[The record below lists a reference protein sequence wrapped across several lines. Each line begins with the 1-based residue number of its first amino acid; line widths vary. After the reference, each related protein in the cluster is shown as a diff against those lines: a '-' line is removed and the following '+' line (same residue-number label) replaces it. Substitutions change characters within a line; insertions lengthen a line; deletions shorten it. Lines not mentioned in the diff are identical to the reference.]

1 MRARN
6 PEARLRAF
14 LALCGGKRVCE
25 HTGGPQ
31 PQYRMDGMRIM
42 AEFPKPKDDDAAES
56 VADVERKQEVRPRAC
71 PAARAWRSQPAGRPA
86 CTCARRGGLS
96 HSKGKSARGGLGKR
110 RARPNNTLA
119 GCGPRRAQVPGGGA
133 GCLAARLNCST
144 GWLCCEERCNQSQA

>member
-14 LALCGGKRVCE
+14 LALCGAKRVCE

-56 VADVERKQEVRPRAC
+56 VADVERKQEVRRARAPPHARAGRAP
-71 PAARAWRSQPAGRPA
+71 PAARRAPARSAAGCRVPRDRAPGEAWGSAGPERETPLLVA
-86 CTCARRGGLS
+86 APGMRNFVVEGQGAS
-96 HSKGKSARGGLGKR
+96 R
-110 RARPNNTLA
+110 RASTAASA
-119 GCGPRRAQVPGGGA
+119 G
-133 GCLAARLNCST
+133 S
-144 GWLCCEERCNQSQA
+144 